1 MTIAVITPADFD
13 PTDSDVKRPLLCVIH
28 GGPTGTDMP
37 SLPDRNYYPIEHW
50 VGSVSRTIIAGIWV
64 AFLVFQERQQSSW
77 GQALPEPS
85 RMAARAS
92 AHHRQAEDWSDPSRA
107 RP

>member
-50 VGSVSRTIIAGIWV
+50 DGSVSRRSLLASG
-64 AFLVFQERQQSSW
+64 LHSSKECQQ
-77 GQALPEPS
+77 
-85 RMAARAS
+85 
-92 AHHRQAEDWSDPSRA
+92 
-107 RP
+107 

>member
-1 MTIAVITPADFD
+1 MIAVITPADFD

-50 VGSVSRTIIAGIWV
+50 VGSVR
-64 AFLVFQERQQSSW
+64 
-77 GQALPEPS
+77 
-85 RMAARAS
+85 AARSSLAS
-92 AHHRQAEDWSDPSRA
+92 ELHSSKECQQ
-107 RP
+107 

>member
-50 VGSVSRTIIAGIWV
+50 VGSVSRAIIAGIWV
-64 AFLVFQERQQSSW
+64 AFFHRVPTRIVRPGSERSC
-77 GQALPEPS
+77 
-85 RMAARAS
+85 
-92 AHHRQAEDWSDPSRA
+92 
-107 RP
+107 